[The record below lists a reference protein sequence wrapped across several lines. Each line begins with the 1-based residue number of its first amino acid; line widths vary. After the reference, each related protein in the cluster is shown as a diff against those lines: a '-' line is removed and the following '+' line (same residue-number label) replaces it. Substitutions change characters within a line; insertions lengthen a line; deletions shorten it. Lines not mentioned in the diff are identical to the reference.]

1 MTPGF
6 IDAHCHIGM
15 FEDGMGFEGDDGNE
29 YSNPVTPELRAIDAI
44 NPFDRCFE
52 EACRGGVTS
61 VVTGPGSANVIGGQ
75 FVAMK
80 TAGSRVEDMII
91 REPIA
96 MKAAFGENPKRVYT
110 DSKTFYTRM
119 TVASTLRKTLLD
131 TLEYDR
137 KLTAA
142 KNNAE
147 KKPDYDFKLASML
160 PVIRRELPLKIHAH
174 RADDIL
180 TAIRI
185 AKEFNIRITLDHFTE
200 GYLIID
206 RIKEDLKQLDAGI
219 IIGPLLSDRS
229 KIELRNLSMT
239 APRILYENGIKF
251 AMMTDHPVIPEQ
263 YLPVCAALAVREAL
277 PERAALESITMNA
290 AEIVGIADRVGSLEV
305 GKDADIA
312 VFCGDPLDARTKCV
326 MTIVNGKTVHDS
338 L

>member
-1 MTPGF
+1 MRTYYLTRY
-6 IDAHCHIGM
+6 
-15 FEDGMGFEGDDGNE
+15 NE
-29 YSNPVTPELRAIDAI
+29 ET
-44 NPFDRCFE
+44 
-52 EACRGGVTS
+52 
-61 VVTGPGSANVIGGQ
+61 
-75 FVAMK
+75 
-80 TAGSRVEDMII
+80 
-91 REPIA
+91 
-96 MKAAFGENPKRVYT
+96 
-110 DSKTFYTRM
+110 
-119 TVASTLRKTLLD
+119 
-131 TLEYDR
+131 
-137 KLTAA
+137 
-142 KNNAE
+142 KNWVR
-147 KKPDYDFKLASML
+147 L
-160 PVIRRELPLKIHAH
+160 
-174 RADDIL
+174 
-180 TAIRI
+180 

-263 YLPVCAALAVREAL
+263 YLPVCAALAVREGL
-277 PERAALESITMNA
+277 PEKAALESITLNA

-326 MTIVNGKTVHDS
+326 MTIVNGKTVHDN